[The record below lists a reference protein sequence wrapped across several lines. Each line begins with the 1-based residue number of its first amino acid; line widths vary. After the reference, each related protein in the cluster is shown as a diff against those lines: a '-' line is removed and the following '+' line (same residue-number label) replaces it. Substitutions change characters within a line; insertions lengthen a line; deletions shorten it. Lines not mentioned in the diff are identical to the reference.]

1 MKLEEYYTIG
11 ELLQI
16 NEESARNE
24 FNPKFGNGA
33 ERNSSNNDKAVKEI
47 IKNASELDKDAHRND
62 TPVKPRVEFPD
73 YNKTTLDVNFEY
85 EPDDAWKERVKA
97 QAEGYPSVQN
107 KEKNGYDQSLGFDGN
122 ENFYKARK
130 EMSND
135 RNDLDTIERE
145 SGLKARIKKDK
156 VDYSDKTAFVNEN
169 KHSVK
174 VIGNG
179 IDPSPKEFNTEE
191 EAVKYA
197 SNIKKGNPT
206 YHVLVNGKELSLN
219 EAKQIKRLNEDYEHK
234 LQHAGDV
241 LDYYANLTH
250 DTGHRLSSDQINQIK
265 SLLMWLEETNASDN
279 QMQDEYI
286 NLAKQLISNN
296 TFNEA
301 KQIKRLI
308 FKNTTFLS
316 ESQILSKV
324 PEDYRIDENRFYMR
338 DKTGT
343 DYLIE
348 CKADPFGYVH
358 MQIVNK
364 FNKQAINEELEK
376 MKRLA
381 GYKYSDDNKKV
392 DTGKME
398 TMSESIS
405 NFREKLNN

>member
-97 QAEGYPSVQN
+97 QVEGYPSVQN
-107 KEKNGYDQSLGFDGN
+107 KDKNGYDQSLGFDGN

-145 SGLKARIKKDK
+145 SGLKARIKKDEI
-156 VDYSDKTAFVNEN
+156 DYSNKT
-169 KHSVK
+169 
-174 VIGNG
+174 
-179 IDPSPKEFNTEE
+179 P
-191 EAVKYA
+191 
-197 SNIKKGNPT
+197 
-206 YHVLVNGKELSLN
+206 
-219 EAKQIKRLNEDYEHK
+219 
-234 LQHAGDV
+234 
-241 LDYYANLTH
+241 
-250 DTGHRLSSDQINQIK
+250 
-265 SLLMWLEETNASDN
+265 
-279 QMQDEYI
+279 
-286 NLAKQLISNN
+286 
-296 TFNEA
+296 FNEA
-301 KQIKRLI
+301 KKIKRLV

-316 ESQILSKV
+316 ESQVLSKV
-324 PEDYRIDENRFYMR
+324 PEDYMVDENRFYMR

-364 FNKQAINEELEK
+364 FNKQVINEELEK

>member
-24 FNPKFGNGA
+24 FKPKFGNGA
-33 ERNSSNNDKAVKEI
+33 ERNSNNNDKAVKEI

-85 EPDDAWKERVKA
+85 EPDDAWKDRVKA
-97 QAEGYPSVQN
+97 QVEGYPSVQN

-145 SGLKARIKKDK
+145 SGLKARIKKDEI
-156 VDYSDKTAFVNEN
+156 DYSNKT
-169 KHSVK
+169 
-174 VIGNG
+174 
-179 IDPSPKEFNTEE
+179 P
-191 EAVKYA
+191 
-197 SNIKKGNPT
+197 
-206 YHVLVNGKELSLN
+206 
-219 EAKQIKRLNEDYEHK
+219 
-234 LQHAGDV
+234 
-241 LDYYANLTH
+241 
-250 DTGHRLSSDQINQIK
+250 
-265 SLLMWLEETNASDN
+265 
-279 QMQDEYI
+279 
-286 NLAKQLISNN
+286 
-296 TFNEA
+296 FNEA

-316 ESQILSKV
+316 ESQVLSKV
-324 PEDYRIDENRFYMR
+324 PEDYRVDENRFYMR

-348 CKADPFGYVH
+348 CKADPFGYIH
-358 MQIVNK
+358 MQVVNK
-364 FNKQAINEELEK
+364 FNKQVINEELEK

-381 GYKYSDDNKKV
+381 GYRYSDDNKKV
-392 DTGKME
+392 DADKME

>member
-11 ELLQI
+11 ELLL
-16 NEESARNE
+16 NETSGTKQE
-24 FNPKFGNGA
+24 FKAKIGNGV
-33 ERNSSNNDKAVKEI
+33 ESSNKREQEKAVRDI
-47 IKNASELDKDAHRND
+47 TKNAEELDGEGRKDD
-62 TPVKPRVEFPD
+62 KPVQPRVEFPD

-107 KEKNGYDQSLGFDGN
+107 KENNGYDQSLGFDGN
-122 ENFYKARK
+122 KNFYDARK

-145 SGLKARIKKDK
+145 SGLKARIKKDEI
-156 VDYSDKTAFVNEN
+156 DYSNKT
-169 KHSVK
+169 
-174 VIGNG
+174 
-179 IDPSPKEFNTEE
+179 P
-191 EAVKYA
+191 
-197 SNIKKGNPT
+197 
-206 YHVLVNGKELSLN
+206 
-219 EAKQIKRLNEDYEHK
+219 
-234 LQHAGDV
+234 
-241 LDYYANLTH
+241 
-250 DTGHRLSSDQINQIK
+250 
-265 SLLMWLEETNASDN
+265 
-279 QMQDEYI
+279 
-286 NLAKQLISNN
+286 
-296 TFNEA
+296 FNEA

-316 ESQILSKV
+316 ESQVLSKV

>member
-47 IKNASELDKDAHRND
+47 IKNASELDKDGHRND

-107 KEKNGYDQSLGFDGN
+107 MKKNGYDQSLGFGGN

-145 SGLKARIKKDK
+145 SGLKARIKKDEI
-156 VDYSDKTAFVNEN
+156 DYSNKT
-169 KHSVK
+169 
-174 VIGNG
+174 
-179 IDPSPKEFNTEE
+179 P
-191 EAVKYA
+191 
-197 SNIKKGNPT
+197 
-206 YHVLVNGKELSLN
+206 
-219 EAKQIKRLNEDYEHK
+219 
-234 LQHAGDV
+234 
-241 LDYYANLTH
+241 
-250 DTGHRLSSDQINQIK
+250 
-265 SLLMWLEETNASDN
+265 
-279 QMQDEYI
+279 
-286 NLAKQLISNN
+286 
-296 TFNEA
+296 FNEA

-316 ESQILSKV
+316 ESQVLSKV

-364 FNKQAINEELEK
+364 FNKQVINEELEK
-376 MKRLA
+376 IKRLA

>member
-85 EPDDAWKERVKA
+85 EPDDAWKDRVKA

-122 ENFYKARK
+122 ENFYKTRK

-145 SGLKARIKKDK
+145 SGLKARIKKDEI
-156 VDYSDKTAFVNEN
+156 DYSNKT
-169 KHSVK
+169 
-174 VIGNG
+174 
-179 IDPSPKEFNTEE
+179 P
-191 EAVKYA
+191 
-197 SNIKKGNPT
+197 
-206 YHVLVNGKELSLN
+206 
-219 EAKQIKRLNEDYEHK
+219 
-234 LQHAGDV
+234 
-241 LDYYANLTH
+241 
-250 DTGHRLSSDQINQIK
+250 
-265 SLLMWLEETNASDN
+265 
-279 QMQDEYI
+279 
-286 NLAKQLISNN
+286 
-296 TFNEA
+296 FNEA
-301 KQIKRLI
+301 KKIKRLV

-316 ESQILSKV
+316 ESQVLSKV
-324 PEDYRIDENRFYMR
+324 PEDYMVDENRFYMR

-364 FNKQAINEELEK
+364 FNKQVINEELEK

>member
-24 FNPKFGNGA
+24 FKPKFGNGA

-62 TPVKPRVEFPD
+62 TSVKPRVEFPD

-85 EPDDAWKERVKA
+85 EPDDTWKDRVEA
-97 QAEGYPSVQN
+97 QVKGYPSVQN
-107 KEKNGYDQSLGFDGN
+107 MKKNGYDQSLGFDGN

-145 SGLKARIKKDK
+145 SGLKARIKKDEI
-156 VDYSDKTAFVNEN
+156 DYSNKT
-169 KHSVK
+169 
-174 VIGNG
+174 
-179 IDPSPKEFNTEE
+179 P
-191 EAVKYA
+191 
-197 SNIKKGNPT
+197 
-206 YHVLVNGKELSLN
+206 
-219 EAKQIKRLNEDYEHK
+219 
-234 LQHAGDV
+234 
-241 LDYYANLTH
+241 
-250 DTGHRLSSDQINQIK
+250 
-265 SLLMWLEETNASDN
+265 
-279 QMQDEYI
+279 
-286 NLAKQLISNN
+286 
-296 TFNEA
+296 FNEA
-301 KQIKRLI
+301 KQIKRLV

-316 ESQILSKV
+316 ESQVLSKV

-364 FNKQAINEELEK
+364 FNKQVINEELEK

-381 GYKYSDDNKKV
+381 GYKYSDDNRKV

>member
-24 FNPKFGNGA
+24 FKPKFGNGA
-33 ERNSSNNDKAVKEI
+33 ERNSNNNDKAVKEI
-47 IKNASELDKDAHRND
+47 IKNASELDKDAHMDD

-85 EPDDAWKERVKA
+85 EPDDAWKDRVKA
-97 QAEGYPSVQN
+97 QVEGYPSIQN

-145 SGLKARIKKDK
+145 SGLKARIKRDEI
-156 VDYSDKTAFVNEN
+156 DYSNKT
-169 KHSVK
+169 
-174 VIGNG
+174 
-179 IDPSPKEFNTEE
+179 P
-191 EAVKYA
+191 
-197 SNIKKGNPT
+197 
-206 YHVLVNGKELSLN
+206 
-219 EAKQIKRLNEDYEHK
+219 
-234 LQHAGDV
+234 
-241 LDYYANLTH
+241 
-250 DTGHRLSSDQINQIK
+250 
-265 SLLMWLEETNASDN
+265 
-279 QMQDEYI
+279 
-286 NLAKQLISNN
+286 
-296 TFNEA
+296 FNEA
-301 KQIKRLI
+301 KQIKRLK
-308 FKNTTFLS
+308 FKNTIFLS
-316 ESQILSKV
+316 ESHLLSKV
-324 PEDYRIDENRFYMR
+324 PEDYRVDENKFYMQ

-358 MQIVNK
+358 MQVVNK
-364 FNKQAINEELEK
+364 FNKQVISEELEK

-381 GYKYSDDNKKV
+381 GYRYSDDNKKV

-405 NFREKLNN
+405 NFREMLNN

>member
-24 FNPKFGNGA
+24 FKPKFGNGA
-33 ERNSSNNDKAVKEI
+33 ERNSNNNDKAVKEI
-47 IKNASELDKDAHRND
+47 IKNASELEKGVKRDD

-85 EPDDAWKERVKA
+85 EPGKEWKDRVEA

-130 EMSND
+130 EMSKD

-145 SGLKARIKKDK
+145 SGLKARIKKDEI
-156 VDYSDKTAFVNEN
+156 DYSDKT
-169 KHSVK
+169 S
-174 VIGNG
+174 
-179 IDPSPKEFNTEE
+179 
-191 EAVKYA
+191 
-197 SNIKKGNPT
+197 
-206 YHVLVNGKELSLN
+206 
-219 EAKQIKRLNEDYEHK
+219 
-234 LQHAGDV
+234 
-241 LDYYANLTH
+241 
-250 DTGHRLSSDQINQIK
+250 
-265 SLLMWLEETNASDN
+265 
-279 QMQDEYI
+279 
-286 NLAKQLISNN
+286 
-296 TFNEA
+296 FNEA

-316 ESQILSKV
+316 ESQVLSKV
-324 PEDYRIDENRFYMR
+324 PEDYRVDENRFYMR

-358 MQIVNK
+358 MEIVNK
-364 FNKQAINEELEK
+364 FNKQVINEELEK

-381 GYKYSDDNKKV
+381 AYKYSDDNKKV

-398 TMSESIS
+398 NMSETIS

>member
-11 ELLQI
+11 ELLL
-16 NEESARNE
+16 NETSGTKQE
-24 FNPKFGNGA
+24 FKAKIGNGV
-33 ERNSSNNDKAVKEI
+33 ESSNKREQEKAVRDI
-47 IKNASELDKDAHRND
+47 TKNAEELDGEGRKDD
-62 TPVKPRVEFPD
+62 KPVQPRVEFPD

-107 KEKNGYDQSLGFDGN
+107 KENNGYDQSLGFDGN
-122 ENFYKARK
+122 KNFYDARK

-145 SGLKARIKKDK
+145 SGLKARIKKDEI
-156 VDYSDKTAFVNEN
+156 DYSNKT
-169 KHSVK
+169 
-174 VIGNG
+174 
-179 IDPSPKEFNTEE
+179 P
-191 EAVKYA
+191 
-197 SNIKKGNPT
+197 
-206 YHVLVNGKELSLN
+206 
-219 EAKQIKRLNEDYEHK
+219 
-234 LQHAGDV
+234 
-241 LDYYANLTH
+241 
-250 DTGHRLSSDQINQIK
+250 
-265 SLLMWLEETNASDN
+265 
-279 QMQDEYI
+279 
-286 NLAKQLISNN
+286 
-296 TFNEA
+296 FNEA

-316 ESQILSKV
+316 ESQVLSKV

-364 FNKQAINEELEK
+364 FNKQVINEELEK

>member
-145 SGLKARIKKDK
+145 SGLKARMKKDEI
-156 VDYSDKTAFVNEN
+156 DYSNKT
-169 KHSVK
+169 
-174 VIGNG
+174 
-179 IDPSPKEFNTEE
+179 P
-191 EAVKYA
+191 
-197 SNIKKGNPT
+197 
-206 YHVLVNGKELSLN
+206 
-219 EAKQIKRLNEDYEHK
+219 
-234 LQHAGDV
+234 
-241 LDYYANLTH
+241 
-250 DTGHRLSSDQINQIK
+250 
-265 SLLMWLEETNASDN
+265 
-279 QMQDEYI
+279 
-286 NLAKQLISNN
+286 
-296 TFNEA
+296 FNEA
-301 KQIKRLI
+301 KQIKRLV

-316 ESQILSKV
+316 ESQVLSKV
-324 PEDYRIDENRFYMR
+324 PEDYIVDENRFYMR

-376 MKRLA
+376 MKKLA

>member
-11 ELLQI
+11 ELLQL

-24 FNPKFGNGA
+24 FKPKFGNGA
-33 ERNSSNNDKAVKEI
+33 ERNSNNNDKAVKEI
-47 IKNASELDKDAHRND
+47 IKNASELEKGVKRDD

-85 EPDDAWKERVKA
+85 EPGKEWKDRVEA

-130 EMSND
+130 EMSKD

-145 SGLKARIKKDK
+145 SGLKARIKKDEI
-156 VDYSDKTAFVNEN
+156 DYSDKT
-169 KHSVK
+169 S
-174 VIGNG
+174 
-179 IDPSPKEFNTEE
+179 
-191 EAVKYA
+191 
-197 SNIKKGNPT
+197 
-206 YHVLVNGKELSLN
+206 
-219 EAKQIKRLNEDYEHK
+219 
-234 LQHAGDV
+234 
-241 LDYYANLTH
+241 
-250 DTGHRLSSDQINQIK
+250 
-265 SLLMWLEETNASDN
+265 
-279 QMQDEYI
+279 
-286 NLAKQLISNN
+286 
-296 TFNEA
+296 FNEA

-316 ESQILSKV
+316 ESQVLSKV
-324 PEDYRIDENRFYMR
+324 PEDYRVDENRFYMR

-358 MQIVNK
+358 MEIVNK
-364 FNKQAINEELEK
+364 FNKQVINEELEK

-381 GYKYSDDNKKV
+381 AYKYSDDNKKV
-392 DTGKME
+392 NTGKME
-398 TMSESIS
+398 NMSESIS